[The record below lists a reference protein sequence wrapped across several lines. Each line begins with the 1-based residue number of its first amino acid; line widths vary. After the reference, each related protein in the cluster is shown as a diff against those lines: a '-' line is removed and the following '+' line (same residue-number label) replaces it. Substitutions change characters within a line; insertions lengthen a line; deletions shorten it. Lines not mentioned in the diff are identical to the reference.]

1 MDHCLLVTECCS
13 LSLSLSLSYLSIP
26 CFPVEKPEEEGEGK
40 DFQNQFPGEQRG
52 GLYWVSHIAISIY
65 RPRPF
70 SALLK
75 TLSFHSAIAF
85 FFSSDA
91 DISVYNWKFPDD
103 NAPVRRTSSN
113 SAEGRFPSIR
123 AYVGSNL
130 LFERATRVRLRGNKG
145 RTFREEEHGK
155 RAKSSFP
162 FSQAWQHA
170 TTSYLLP
177 LRVVRL
183 TWRRRV
189 WPISTLNFH
198 KLGPVPLAHT

>member
-85 FFSSDA
+85 FFFSLMPIFPCTTENS
-91 DISVYNWKFPDD
+91 PDD

-145 RTFREEEHGK
+145 RTFKEEEHGK

-162 FSQAWQHA
+162 FSQA
-170 TTSYLLP
+170 
-177 LRVVRL
+177 
-183 TWRRRV
+183 
-189 WPISTLNFH
+189 
-198 KLGPVPLAHT
+198 